1 MSAFR
6 GRLGTI
12 GIYLGLLPY
21 LTFVLFPFYWMLLT
35 SLRSNAEIYD
45 VANLSFVA
53 KQGLTL
59 RHYSSLLTQT
69 LFPTWFWNTLL
80 VSLVAT
86 AISVV
91 ISTAAAYG
99 LVRIPFRGSA
109 AFSIGIF
116 VTYLVPSTLLFI
128 PLSRVIG
135 ALGLSDSRLSLI
147 VTYPTFIVPFCTW
160 LLMSYFATIPK
171 ELEECAIVDGAT
183 RWQALVKILLP
194 VALPGVVTA
203 TLFSFT
209 LAWGELIYA
218 MTFIASG
225 TNKTLT
231 AGIVAEL
238 IRGDVFYWGPLMA
251 GALLASVPVVVA
263 YGFLMDYYVSG
274 LVSGATKY

>member
-1 MSAFR
+1 MRALR
-6 GRLGTI
+6 RHGGTI
-12 GIYLGLLPY
+12 AAYLGLLPY
-21 LTFVLFPFYWMLLT
+21 LGFALFPFYWMLLT

-45 VANLSFVA
+45 VKGLSFLVQ
-53 KQGLTL
+53 QGITL
-59 RHYSSLLTQT
+59 QHYGF
-69 LFPTWFWNTLL
+69 LFTRSQFPVWFWNTLWI
-80 VSLVAT
+80 SLVAT
-86 AISVV
+86 ALSVI

-116 VTYLVPSTLLFI
+116 VTYLVPPTLLFI
-128 PLSRVIG
+128 PLSRVVT
-135 ALGLSDSRLSLI
+135 ALGLSDSRLSL
-147 VTYPTFIVPFCTW
+147 VATYPTFVVPFCTW

-183 RWQALVKILLP
+183 RAQVLLRIVLP
-194 VALPGVVTA
+194 VAMPGVVTA
-203 TLFSFT
+203 ALFSFT
-209 LAWGELIYA
+209 LAWGEFIYA
-218 MTFIASG
+218 VTFISSG

-231 AGIVAEL
+231 AGTVAEL

-251 GALLASVPVVVA
+251 GALLASVPVVIA

>member
-1 MSAFR
+1 MR
-6 GRLGTI
+6 TLRRRLGSI
-12 GIYLGLLPY
+12 GIYVGLLPY
-21 LTFVLFPFYWMLLT
+21 LGFALFPFYWMLLT

-45 VANLSFVA
+45 VTHLSFLVR
-53 KQGLTL
+53 QGATL
-59 RHYSSLLTQT
+59 EHYGTLLTRTQ
-69 LFPTWFWNTLL
+69 FPAWFGNSLL
-80 VSLVAT
+80 VSVVAT

-116 VTYLVPSTLLFI
+116 ITYLVPPTLLFI
-128 PLSRVIG
+128 PLSRVVT
-135 ALGLSDSRLSLI
+135 ALGLSDSQVSLI

-183 RWQALVKILLP
+183 RWQALRKIILP

-209 LAWGELIYA
+209 LAWGEFIYA
-218 MTFIASG
+218 VTFIASG
-225 TNKTLT
+225 PKKTLT
-231 AGIVAEL
+231 AGTVAEL
-238 IRGDVFYWGPLMA
+238 VRGDVFYWGPLMA
-251 GALLASVPVVVA
+251 GALLASVPVVIA

-274 LVSGATKY
+274 LVSGATKG

>member
-1 MSAFR
+1 M
-6 GRLGTI
+6 I
-12 GIYLGLLPY
+12 GSYLGLLPY
-21 LTFVLFPFYWMLLT
+21 LGFALFPFYWMLLT

-45 VANLSFVA
+45 VTNLSFLVQ
-53 KQGLTL
+53 KGTTL
-59 RHYSSLLTQT
+59 RHYVFLMTRTQ
-69 LFPTWFWNTLL
+69 FPVWFWNSLL
-80 VSLVAT
+80 VSVVAT
-86 AISVV
+86 AISLI
-91 ISTAAAYG
+91 ISIAAAYG

-116 VTYLVPSTLLFI
+116 VTYLVPPTLLFI
-128 PLSRVIG
+128 PLSRVVT

-147 VTYPTFIVPFCTW
+147 VTYPTFVVPFCTW

-183 RWQALVKILLP
+183 RWQALVKIVLP

-225 TNKTLT
+225 THKTLT
-231 AGIVAEL
+231 AGAVAEL

-251 GALLASVPVVVA
+251 GALLASVPVVIA

-274 LVSGATKY
+274 LVTGATKY

>member
-1 MSAFR
+1 MSPLRRRAGMV
-6 GRLGTI
+6 GR
-12 GIYLGLLPY
+12 YVGLLPY
-21 LTFVLFPFYWMLLT
+21 LGFALFPFYWMLLT

-45 VANLSFVA
+45 VTHLSFLVR
-53 KQGLTL
+53 QGLTL
-59 RHYSSLLTQT
+59 QHYSALLTRT
-69 LFPTWFWNTLL
+69 LFPTWFWNSLL
-80 VSLVAT
+80 VSVLAT
-86 AISVV
+86 AISVI

-116 VTYLVPSTLLFI
+116 VTYLVPPTLLFI
-128 PLSRVIG
+128 PLSRVVT

-183 RWQALVKILLP
+183 RWQALVKIVLP

-225 TNKTLT
+225 PSKTLT
-231 AGIVAEL
+231 AGAVADL

-251 GALLASVPVVVA
+251 GALLASIPVVIA

-274 LVSGATKY
+274 LVTGATKG

>member
-1 MSAFR
+1 MSPLR
-6 GRLGTI
+6 RRLGTI
-12 GIYLGLLPY
+12 GTYVGLLPY
-21 LTFVLFPFYWMLLT
+21 LGFALFPFYWMLLT

-45 VANLSFVA
+45 VTHLSFLVR
-53 KQGLTL
+53 QGLTFE
-59 RHYSSLLTQT
+59 HYGSLLTRTQ
-69 LFPTWFWNTLL
+69 FPAWFGNSLL
-80 VSLVAT
+80 VSIVAT
-86 AISVV
+86 GISVV

-116 VTYLVPSTLLFI
+116 ITYLVPPTLLFI
-128 PLSRVIG
+128 PLSRVVT
-135 ALGLSDSRLSLI
+135 ALGLSDSQVSLI

-183 RWQALVKILLP
+183 RWQALRKIILP

-209 LAWGELIYA
+209 LAWGEFIYA

-225 TNKTLT
+225 PRKTLT
-231 AGIVAEL
+231 AGTVAEL
-238 IRGDVFYWGPLMA
+238 VRGDVFYWGPLMA
-251 GALLASVPVVVA
+251 GALLASVPVVIA

-274 LVSGATKY
+274 LVSGATKG

>member
-1 MSAFR
+1 MT
-6 GRLGTI
+6 RLRRHAGTI
-12 GIYLGLLPY
+12 AAYLGLLPY
-21 LTFVLFPFYWMLLT
+21 LGFALFPFYWMLLT

-45 VANLSFVA
+45 VKGLSFLVQ
-53 KQGLTL
+53 QGTTL
-59 RHYSSLLTQT
+59 QHYGFLFTRTQ
-69 LFPTWFWNTLL
+69 FPVWFWNTLWI
-80 VSLVAT
+80 SLVAT
-86 AISVV
+86 GLSVV

-116 VTYLVPSTLLFI
+116 VTYLVPPTLLFI
-128 PLSRVIG
+128 PLSRVVT

-183 RWQALVKILLP
+183 RWQALVKIVLP

-225 TNKTLT
+225 PHKTLT
-231 AGIVAEL
+231 AGAVADL

-251 GALLASVPVVVA
+251 GALLASIPVVIA

-274 LVSGATKY
+274 LVTGATKG

>member
-1 MSAFR
+1 MRTLRRYS
-6 GRLGTI
+6 GTLGV
-12 GIYLGLLPY
+12 YAGLLPY
-21 LTFVLFPFYWMLLT
+21 LGFALFPFYWMLLT

-45 VANLSFVA
+45 VAHLSFLVR
-53 KQGLTL
+53 QGATL
-59 RHYSSLLTQT
+59 EHYGTLLTRTQ
-69 LFPTWFWNTLL
+69 FPAWFGNSLL
-80 VSLVAT
+80 VSVVAT

-99 LVRIPFRGSA
+99 LVRIPFRGSV

-116 VTYLVPSTLLFI
+116 ITYLVPPTLLFI
-128 PLSRVIG
+128 PLSQVVT
-135 ALGLSDSRLSLI
+135 ALGLSDSQIALI

-183 RWQALVKILLP
+183 RWQALRKIILP

-209 LAWGELIYA
+209 LAWGEFIYA
-218 MTFIASG
+218 ATFIASG
-225 TNKTLT
+225 PKKTLT
-231 AGIVAEL
+231 AGTVAEL
-238 IRGDVFYWGPLMA
+238 VRGDVFYWGPLMA
-251 GALLASVPVVVA
+251 GALLASVPVVIA

-274 LVSGATKY
+274 LVSGSTKY

>member
-1 MSAFR
+1 MTALR
-6 GRLGTI
+6 RRLGTL
-12 GIYLGLLPY
+12 GVYVGLVPYLG
-21 LTFVLFPFYWMLLT
+21 FALFPFYWMFLT
-35 SLRSNAEIYD
+35 SIRSNAEIYD
-45 VANLSFVA
+45 VTRLSFQVQ
-53 KQGLTL
+53 QGATL
-59 RHYSSLLTQT
+59 QHYGTLLTRT
-69 LFPTWFWNTLL
+69 EFPAWFWNTLL
-80 VSLVAT
+80 VSTVAT
-86 AISVV
+86 AVSVL

-116 VTYLVPSTLLFI
+116 VTYLVPPTLLFI
-128 PLSRVIG
+128 PLSRVVT
-135 ALGLSDSRLSLI
+135 ALGLSDSRLSLV

-183 RWQALVKILLP
+183 RWQALVRIILP

-203 TLFSFT
+203 TLFAFT

-218 MTFIASG
+218 MTFITSG
-225 TNKTLT
+225 TYKTLT
-231 AGIVAEL
+231 AGTVAEL
-238 IRGDVFYWGPLMA
+238 IRGDIFYWGPLMA

>member
-1 MSAFR
+1 MRMLRR
-6 GRLGTI
+6 GLGTI
-12 GIYLGLLPY
+12 GAYVGLLPY
-21 LTFVLFPFYWMLLT
+21 LGFALFPFYWMLLT

-45 VANLSFVA
+45 VTHLSFLVE
-53 KQGLTL
+53 KGLTL
-59 RHYSSLLTQT
+59 QHYGSLVTKTQ
-69 LFPTWFWNTLL
+69 FPTWFWNSLL
-80 VSLVAT
+80 VSVVAT
-86 AISVV
+86 AISLL

-116 VTYLVPSTLLFI
+116 VTYLVPPTLLFI
-128 PLSRVIG
+128 PLSRVVA

-183 RWQALVKILLP
+183 RMQVLLRIVLP

-209 LAWGELIYA
+209 LAWGEFIYA
-218 MTFIASG
+218 LTFIASG
-225 TNKTLT
+225 THKTLT
-231 AGIVAEL
+231 AGTVAEL

-251 GALLASVPVVVA
+251 GALLASVPVVIA

-274 LVSGATKY
+274 LVAGATKY

>member
-1 MSAFR
+1 MSPLR
-6 GRLGTI
+6 RRLGTI
-12 GIYLGLLPY
+12 GTYVGLLPY
-21 LTFVLFPFYWMLLT
+21 LGFALFPFYWMLLT

-45 VANLSFVA
+45 VTHLSFLVR
-53 KQGLTL
+53 QGLTFE
-59 RHYSSLLTQT
+59 HYGTLLTRTQ
-69 LFPTWFWNTLL
+69 FPAWFGNSLL
-80 VSLVAT
+80 VSIVAT
-86 AISVV
+86 GISVV

-116 VTYLVPSTLLFI
+116 ITYLVPPTLLFI
-128 PLSRVIG
+128 PLSRVVT
-135 ALGLSDSRLSLI
+135 ALGLSDSQVSLI

-183 RWQALVKILLP
+183 RWQALRKIILP

-209 LAWGELIYA
+209 LAWGEFIYA

-225 TNKTLT
+225 PRKTLT
-231 AGIVAEL
+231 AGTVAEL
-238 IRGDVFYWGPLMA
+238 VRGDVFYWGPLMA
-251 GALLASVPVVVA
+251 GALLASVPVVIA

-274 LVSGATKY
+274 LVSGATKG